1 MKILLDT
8 SVLVAALVSAH
19 PEHTRALPWLQRIAA
34 GNEAGVAAAHT
45 LAELYAILTTL
56 PVQPRISP
64 KAAAELIKRNV
75 IDTCEVV
82 SLSPEGYGALVEHL
96 SGIGIVGGATYDAI
110 IPRVA
115 EEQQVD
121 QVVTF
126 NVKDFRRV
134 NPGMADRIVAP

>member
-1 MKILLDT
+1 MRILLDT
-8 SVLVAALVSAH
+8 SVFVAALISAH
-19 PEHTRALPWLQRIAA
+19 PDHNRALPWLQRIAE
-34 GNEAGVAAAHT
+34 GSDDGVAASHT

-56 PVQPRISP
+56 PVQPRIFP
-64 KAAAELIKRNV
+64 QAAAELIKRNV

-82 SLSPEGYGALVEHL
+82 ALSAEGYGALVENL
-96 SGIGIVGGATYDAI
+96 SGLGIAGGATYDAI
-110 IPRVA
+110 ILRVA

-121 QVVTF
+121 QGVTF